1 MTARAWSKYGPARRA
16 AAGLALAWLALGAC
30 ERPPAASADAR
41 PLVVTTTTMITDLAR
56 QLAGDRVRVVGVIP
70 PGMNPHTFEPTP
82 DTSVLF
88 RKARLVLY
96 NGLHLEGKLVHMFA
110 GLGPRA
116 VALAED
122 PRIAV
127 RASAGPQGA
136 PDPHVWWDVR
146 NFMVFTEKARDA
158 LIALD
163 PEGADTYRRHAAR
176 YLAELET
183 LDGRI
188 RQAVQRI
195 SPERR
200 FLITSHDAFYYFGA
214 AYGLTVDAVLGTSTD
229 ASPLP
234 LRVQEL
240 ARLIVQ
246 HRIPAIFH
254 ETAVSASLNEMV
266 NRVMA
271 QATKDGHAVVI
282 PPEPLYSDSLD
293 EPGRPAG
300 TYLGALRENTR
311 IIVSALAGEDVG
323 PLLDGRDGPTT
334 PVPTAPA
341 PTATAAA
348 PAEAP
353 DAD

>member
-1 MTARAWSKYGPARRA
+1 MRAPRARGSLHRA
-16 AAGLALAWLALGAC
+16 ATGLALVLLAVGGC
-30 ERPPAASADAR
+30 ERPPAAPADDR

-70 PGMNPHTFEPTP
+70 PGLNPHTFEPTP

-96 NGLHLEGKLVHMFA
+96 NGLHLEGKLVHMFE

-122 PRIAV
+122 PRIVV
-127 RASAGPQGA
+127 RASEGPQGA
-136 PDPHVWWDVR
+136 PDPHVWWNAR
-146 NFMVFTEKARDA
+146 YFMVFTEKARDA

-163 PEGADTYRRHAAR
+163 PDGTDTYRRNAAR
-176 YLAELET
+176 YLVELEA

-188 RQAVQRI
+188 RQAVERI
-195 SPERR
+195 PPERR
-200 FLITSHDAFYYFGA
+200 YLITSHDAFYYYGA

-240 ARLIVQ
+240 ARLVVQ

-271 QATKDGHAVVI
+271 QAAKDGQPVVI

-293 EPGRPAG
+293 VPGRPAD

-323 PLLDGRDGPTT
+323 PLLQGTGGSPATVPATAPVESPDGR
-334 PVPTAPA
+334 
-341 PTATAAA
+341 
-348 PAEAP
+348 
-353 DAD
+353 